1 MIKGFRE
8 FISRGSAID
17 LAVGMIIGA
26 AFTQIVTALTDNVL
40 NPLIGGLFGQPR
52 FDHVGEFTIRLAGE
66 PAVVQ
71 PGMLINA
78 IINFLLVAIA
88 LYFFIIVPMNK
99 WAERCRVEEAET
111 ADEPDPNPQLVLL
124 EEIRDELK
132 AQRAANTN

>member
-1 MIKGFRE
+1 LLKGFKE

-26 AFTQIVTALTDNVL
+26 AFTQIVTALTDNIL

-52 FDHVGEFTIRLAGE
+52 FDHVGEFTIHLAGD

-71 PGMLINA
+71 PGVLINA
-78 IINFLLVAIA
+78 LINFLLVAIA
-88 LYFFIIVPMNK
+88 LYFFIVMPMNK
-99 WAERCRVEEAET
+99 WAERSKKNEDEA
-111 ADEPDPNPQLVLL
+111 APQQDPQVTLL

-132 AQRAANTN
+132 AQNSGAEK

>member
-1 MIKGFRE
+1 MLKGFKE

-26 AFTQIVTALTDNVL
+26 AFTQIVTALTDNIL

-52 FDHVGEFTIRLAGE
+52 FDHVGEFTIQLAGD

-71 PGMLINA
+71 PGILINA

-88 LYFFIIVPMNK
+88 LYFFIVMPMNK
-99 WAERCRVEEAET
+99 WAERSKKEEEAAPT
-111 ADEPDPNPQLVLL
+111 PDPQIALL

-132 AQRAANTN
+132 TQNSGAQN

>member
-1 MIKGFRE
+1 LLKGFKE

-26 AFTQIVTALTDNVL
+26 AFTQIVTALTDNIL

-52 FDHVGEFTIRLAGE
+52 FDHVGEFTIQLAGD

-71 PGMLINA
+71 PGILINA

-88 LYFFIIVPMNK
+88 LYFFIVMPMNK
-99 WAERCRVEEAET
+99 WAERSKKEEEAAPT
-111 ADEPDPNPQLVLL
+111 PDPQIALL

-132 AQRAANTN
+132 TQNSGAQN

>member
-1 MIKGFRE
+1 MINGFKE

-40 NPLIGGLFGQPR
+40 NPIIGGLFGQPR
-52 FDHVGEFTIRLAGE
+52 FDHVGEFTIQLAGD

-71 PGMLINA
+71 PGILINA

-88 LYFFIIVPMNK
+88 LYFFIVMPMNK
-99 WAERCRVEEAET
+99 WAERTKKAEEET
-111 ADEPDPNPQLVLL
+111 APEPNPEITLL
-124 EEIRDELK
+124 QEIRDELK
-132 AQRAANTN
+132 AQNSGTQN

>member
-1 MIKGFRE
+1 MIQGFKE

-40 NPLIGGLFGQPR
+40 NPLIGGLFGEPR
-52 FDHVGEFTIRLAGE
+52 FDHVLEFTIQLAGE

-78 IINFLLVAIA
+78 IVNFLLVAIA

-99 WAERCRVEEAET
+99 WAEHRNEGEEKEAAPKVTELDMLT
-111 ADEPDPNPQLVLL
+111 
-124 EEIRDELK
+124 EIRDLLAKENGEVQK
-132 AQRAANTN
+132 